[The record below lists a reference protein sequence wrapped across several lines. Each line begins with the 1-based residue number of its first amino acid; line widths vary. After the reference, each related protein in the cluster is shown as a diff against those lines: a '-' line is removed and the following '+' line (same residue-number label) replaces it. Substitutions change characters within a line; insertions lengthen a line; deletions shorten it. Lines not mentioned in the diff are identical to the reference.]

1 MKNLKI
7 SQLYSKNFFLVK
19 LPKFRWGPVSFFS
32 KTNIFCSSNSFLI
45 LNNFFLL
52 LNLKKIIFLMNEVS
66 FKKGICL
73 SYFLD
78 RYKNFSPIKKIK
90 LKNFYFVFI
99 NKMFGFLS
107 NFTFFLKNIKNF
119 KEFSNYNSKRF
130 PSVVFLSKKVW
141 KTFDFFILL
150 FVRLRLV
157 SIKSVSFLDSEFSGS
172 YDIFIGKCFSFYTLL
187 RTIYFLNDLK
197 FRKW

>member
-1 MKNLKI
+1 MKTLKI

-19 LPKFRWGPVSFFS
+19 LPKFRWGSISFFAKNNIFCFS
-32 KTNIFCSSNSFLI
+32 KTYLI

-52 LNLKKIIFLMNEVS
+52 LNLKKIIFFVNDVS

-78 RYKNFSPIKKIK
+78 RYKNFSSIKQVKV
-90 LKNFYFVFI
+90 KNFYYVFI

-107 NFTFFLKNIKNF
+107 NFSFFLKNINTF

-130 PSVVFLSKKVW
+130 PSIIFLSKKVW

-150 FVRLRLV
+150 FIRLRLI
-157 SIKSVSFLDSEFSGS
+157 SIKSISFLDSEFSGS
-172 YDIFIGKCFSFYTLL
+172 YNIFIGKCFSFYTLL
-187 RTIYFLNDLK
+187 KTIYFLNDLK

>member
-7 SQLYSKNFFLVK
+7 AQLYSKNFFLVR
-19 LPKFRWGPVSFFS
+19 LPKFRWGSVSFFS
-32 KTNIFCSSNSFLI
+32 KINIFCLSKNFII

-52 LNLKKIIFLMNEVS
+52 LNLKKIVLFVNDVA

-78 RYKNFSPIKKIK
+78 RYKDFSLIKSIK
-90 LKNFYFVFI
+90 VKNFYYAFI
-99 NKMFGFLS
+99 NKMFGFIS
-107 NFTFFLKNIKNF
+107 NFSFFLKNIKNF
-119 KEFSNYNSKRF
+119 KDFSNYDSKRL
-130 PSVVFLSKKVW
+130 PSIVFLSKKVW
-141 KTFDFFILL
+141 KNFDFFILL
-150 FVRLRLV
+150 FVRLRLI

-172 YDIFIGKCFSFYTLL
+172 YNIFIGKCFSFYNLL
-187 RTIYFLNDLK
+187 RTVYFLNDLK

>member
-7 SQLYSKNFFLVK
+7 SQLYSKNFFLIS
-19 LPKFRWGPVSFFS
+19 LPKFRWGSVSFFGKVNSLCFS
-32 KTNIFCSSNSFLI
+32 KNFVI

-52 LNLKKIIFLMNEVS
+52 LNLKKIMLFVNEIA
-66 FKKGICL
+66 FRKGICA

-78 RYKNFSPIKKIK
+78 RFKNFSLIKKMQV
-90 LKNFYFVFI
+90 KNFYFIFI

-119 KEFSNYNSKRF
+119 SDSSNYNSKRF
-130 PSVVFLSKKVW
+130 PSIIFLSKKVW
-141 KTFDFFILL
+141 KTFDFFIPL

-157 SIKSVSFLDSEFSGS
+157 SIKSISFLDSEFSGS
-172 YDIFIGKCFSFYTLL
+172 YDIFIGRCFSFYNLL